1 MTDKELLSALSDML
15 DTKLTPIREDLEGL
29 KAETGEIKA
38 DVDGIKAEVGGLKAE
53 VGGLKAEVIQLKQD
67 VAELRDITNLL
78 NIRVGNLEKDFAVL
92 KR

>member
-29 KAETGEIKA
+29 KVEAGEIKA
-38 DVDGIKAEVGGLKAE
+38 D
-53 VGGLKAEVIQLKQD
+53 VIQLKQD

-78 NIRVGNLEKDFAVL
+78 NIRVGNLEEDVAVL
-92 KR
+92 KILLIQTG